1 MDKKFI
7 QIFTGLERNFGF
19 ANVKN
24 GYTDPETGKFKLKNG
39 DYGWSSKPVTEQD
52 YIDHLLGK
60 RSIGIQAC
68 DDEGMA
74 RFGAIDIDPE
84 YKNFSPQKYLE
95 IIKENNIPVVPC
107 SSKSGGLHIFVFTKE
122 LVKAEVI
129 RNFLDTL
136 LFTFKLEVST
146 EIFPK
151 QTKLGTDENG
161 KKLNGNF
168 INLPYFNK
176 NERCALNIDGTKFN
190 FEEFIQLVEAN
201 KKTEVELHDFASAHV
216 KNVLQGGHEEFFDGP
231 PCLQILTKNKLDDGR
246 DRFLYN
252 YMVFAKKKY
261 PDDWEK
267 KVEKA
272 ARDYF
277 EYSPEWDDK
286 KVKDKIKSWKKETK
300 GHTCTQEPIVSH
312 CMKPQCLKRKYGIAS
327 DTQKA
332 FPMLSGLVKINCR
345 PDPEYTFNVSTPG
358 TTKVQT
364 VFAKSI
370 ESLTDQRKMRNIIAN
385 AAGFVPEMVKAN
397 VYQDVLNLLFATRS
411 VVEPAKGTSSEEKLF
426 DYVKEYING
435 PKAENNISFRS
446 GATLIEKGNAYFSF
460 PLFMNVLK
468 SKEWKFKEDKT
479 SVMIQDIDGFIKGEI
494 MRKRFPKKKD
504 EKKSY
509 ESIHVVKVDLNKFLE
524 KDLEEEILDIKGTGE
539 II

>member
-161 KKLNGNF
+161 KN
-168 INLPYFNK
+168 
-176 NERCALNIDGTKFN
+176 
-190 FEEFIQLVEAN
+190 
-201 KKTEVELHDFASAHV
+201 
-216 KNVLQGGHEEFFDGP
+216 
-231 PCLQILTKNKLDDGR
+231 
-246 DRFLYN
+246 
-252 YMVFAKKKY
+252 
-261 PDDWEK
+261 
-267 KVEKA
+267 
-272 ARDYF
+272 
-277 EYSPEWDDK
+277 
-286 KVKDKIKSWKKETK
+286 
-300 GHTCTQEPIVSH
+300 
-312 CMKPQCLKRKYGIAS
+312 
-327 DTQKA
+327 
-332 FPMLSGLVKINCR
+332 
-345 PDPEYTFNVSTPG
+345 
-358 TTKVQT
+358 
-364 VFAKSI
+364 
-370 ESLTDQRKMRNIIAN
+370 
-385 AAGFVPEMVKAN
+385 
-397 VYQDVLNLLFATRS
+397 
-411 VVEPAKGTSSEEKLF
+411 
-426 DYVKEYING
+426 
-435 PKAENNISFRS
+435 
-446 GATLIEKGNAYFSF
+446 
-460 PLFMNVLK
+460 
-468 SKEWKFKEDKT
+468 
-479 SVMIQDIDGFIKGEI
+479 
-494 MRKRFPKKKD
+494 
-504 EKKSY
+504 
-509 ESIHVVKVDLNKFLE
+509 
-524 KDLEEEILDIKGTGE
+524 
-539 II
+539 